1 MNVNK
6 NAIRI
11 LCYGDSNTW
20 GRSGQDTK
28 RYPVNVR
35 WTGLLQEKLGASF
48 EIIEEG
54 LRSRTTDLDDD
65 DPQFPGRNG
74 LTYLRP
80 CLESH
85 NPLDVVVLWLGTNDL
100 KSKFH
105 RGAEDIAKALEILI
119 EEIKSI
125 AFSNNEQSAR
135 ILLISPPVVKEEVLK
150 PKSQFAGA
158 GNKSKKLSLLIKN
171 LSEKT
176 GCDFLDLANHVEP
189 GDFDGVHL
197 EVEAHTVVAEKI
209 CEEIKKI
216 CQ

>member
-20 GRSGQDTK
+20 GRSGQDTR
-28 RYPVNVR
+28 RYPVDVR
-35 WTGLLQEKLGASF
+35 WTGLLQEKLGSSF

-85 NPLDVVVLWLGTNDL
+85 NPLDIVVLWLGTNDL

-105 RGAEDIAKALEILI
+105 RSAEDITKALEILI
-119 EEIKSI
+119 EEIKLI
-125 AFSNNEQSAR
+125 ARSDDGRTAK
-135 ILLISPPVVKEEVLK
+135 ILLISPPIIKEEVLK
-150 PKSQFAGA
+150 TTSQFAGA
-158 GNKSKKLSLLIKN
+158 GNKSKEFSSLIKK
-171 LSEKT
+171 LSEKSD
-176 GCDFLDLANHVEP
+176 CAFLDLAEHVEP

-197 EVEAHTVVAEKI
+197 EAEAHVVVAEKI
-209 CEEIKKI
+209 HEGIKKI